1 MGNLTS
7 NQKEIL
13 KNLTL
18 EFERINN
25 STNQNNKFNLINL
38 DVLVEEQK
46 AVNLFIKEAEQD
58 KLMWNNLANEE
69 AKRITQLLKEDL
81 HPYCVQKYGKENGH
95 GDYPTIMIRNNE
107 NSSTHS
113 DDCVFF
119 SVEVDKEKREFKGN
133 NQDFGT
139 SLFYK
144 FYTCRY
150 NEISGLMEDKYF
162 ISLLKKRVID
172 K

>member
-107 NSSTHS
+107 NSSTNW
-113 DDCVFF
+113 DDCVLI
-119 SVEVDKEKREFKGN
+119 SVEVNKQKKEFNGTVK
-133 NQDFGT
+133 DFGT

-144 FYTCRY
+144 FETFRFD
-150 NEISGLMEDKYF
+150 EISTLIEFHPFVSQIKR
-162 ISLLKKRVID
+162 RVI